1 MIYETSTQTFTNSC
15 FGCLP
20 ESMGRPNNFC
30 VSRDNKWA
38 AGDTFAGN
46 VWLIDVA
53 TGHRYQM
60 ASDAKMTPDHA
71 QPFIYC
77 CLVALLATSQV
88 PSKKL

>member
-1 MIYETSTQTFTNSC
+1 MY
-15 FGCLP
+15 CLVIFFHYLC
-20 ESMGRPNNFC
+20 NA
-30 VSRDNKWA
+30 SRDNKWA

-71 QPFIYC
+71 QPFFSPDGKYMFYQSGHFTNGKRLNLMKI
-77 CLVALLATSQV
+77 
-88 PSKKL
+88 KID